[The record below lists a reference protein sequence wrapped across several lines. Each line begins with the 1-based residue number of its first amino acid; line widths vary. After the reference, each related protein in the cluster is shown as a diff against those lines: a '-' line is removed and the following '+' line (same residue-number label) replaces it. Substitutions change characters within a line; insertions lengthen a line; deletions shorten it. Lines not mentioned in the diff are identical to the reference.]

1 MYFLDY
7 YAVGRLDVSIAQEV
21 VRGISD
27 ACVEA
32 ACSLIGQSCLFV
44 YILFIGLKV
53 RKNVCLEELF

>member
-44 YILFIGLKV
+44 YIFYL
-53 RKNVCLEELF
+53 